1 MSQEKC
7 YRVVPVKKSQ
17 SLFKVGAM
25 SLTLLICPVF
35 VKALFFA
42 SKDIQNTESLHHRK
56 RHVRNPKLAADV
68 LNQMESA
75 QIREESGP
83 NIITP
88 LPPSGLITYR

>member
-7 YRVVPVKKSQ
+7 HRVVLVKKSQ
-17 SLFKVGAM
+17 SLFKVGAI

-42 SKDIQNTESLHHRK
+42 SKDVQNTERLHHRK
-56 RHVRNPKLAADV
+56 RHVQTPGLATDV
-68 LNQMESA
+68 LNRMESP
-75 QIREESGP
+75 QIREESGA